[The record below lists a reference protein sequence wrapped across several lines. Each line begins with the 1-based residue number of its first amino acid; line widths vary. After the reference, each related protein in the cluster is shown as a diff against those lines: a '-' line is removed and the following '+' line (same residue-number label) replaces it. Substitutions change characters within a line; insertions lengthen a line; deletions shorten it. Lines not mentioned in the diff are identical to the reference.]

1 MPNNFFTDSRQRGV
15 AVLLAVLLVSVV
27 LVISLVLLN
36 ITYRQLIISNTA
48 RESEIAWYAAESIF
62 NCARYLDT
70 KKKFGFY
77 SYDSVT
83 LDTNGYTPPDPT
95 DIQCGEELL
104 HQTTVVGNN
113 ESKFSAEYI
122 IGGVSTCATVTVTK
136 NPDFATPKTTIVARG
151 YNNRPYDSGTKE
163 CGTPGP
169 RTVERALQTEYQ
181 G

>member
-1 MPNNFFTDSRQRGV
+1 MPCLNFTNQKCRGV

-62 NCARYLDT
+62 NCARYWDAKGEFVSGVTTVNCAGDNLVVDESGLT
-70 KKKFGFY
+70 YTFYAGYQIGDVNTCAKAEIKK
-77 SYDSVT
+77 DSAA
-83 LDTNGYTPPDPT
+83 N
-95 DIQCGEELL
+95 
-104 HQTTVVGNN
+104 QTTITA
-113 ESKFSAEYI
+113 F
-122 IGGVSTCATVTVTK
+122 
-136 NPDFATPKTTIVARG
+136 G
-151 YNNRPYDSGTKE
+151 YNNRPYDSAGNGS